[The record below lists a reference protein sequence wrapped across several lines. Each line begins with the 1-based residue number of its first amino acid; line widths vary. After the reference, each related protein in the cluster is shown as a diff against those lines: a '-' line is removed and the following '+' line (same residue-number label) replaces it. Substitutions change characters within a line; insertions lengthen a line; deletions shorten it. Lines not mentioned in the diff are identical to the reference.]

1 MRRFLHIG
9 FWVSILGTLAVL
21 IVSRYEKVEQLEARV
36 TGNIRTGHVDQIWFS
51 PTGELVSIGLN
62 QTQLIIRVWS
72 ASAGAL
78 VRERTVSLPDQR
90 GMKPVFAVSAD
101 ASQAA
106 WLDTAGVRAASLI
119 APESDSA
126 AILQSGSRVPVSS
139 LAFTGPGKLAALHQ
153 DGELETW
160 DIAADRVVAARH
172 LDIADPALLRSRAS
186 YL

>member
-21 IVSRYEKVEQLEARV
+21 IVSRYEKVEHLEARV

-78 VRERTVSLPDQR
+78 VRERTVSLRIARERRQHQGHCR
-90 GMKPVFAVSAD
+90 V
-101 ASQAA
+101 
-106 WLDTAGVRAASLI
+106 TVRW
-119 APESDSA
+119 
-126 AILQSGSRVPVSS
+126 R
-139 LAFTGPGKLAALHQ
+139 
-153 DGELETW
+153 
-160 DIAADRVVAARH
+160 
-172 LDIADPALLRSRAS
+172 
-186 YL
+186 